1 MYGSPCTC
9 HHNILK
15 WMCAHVHVLID
26 NIPPTHHHP
35 PPPVISTSW
44 PSHGNSPL
52 TRNRNIAKATTTMM
66 KEGTMNDHPQ
76 GSLTS
81 SQSAQNE
88 GMIVPRMLPTE
99 VWEFQIP
106 MIRPRLRGVV
116 CVCAWERERER
127 ERERENVCMRATS
140 KVHNMTHWTSEMQK
154 ISWQDIRI
162 WHRGMQ
168 G

>member
-1 MYGSPCTC
+1 MLRNLCMSNQREQSISHMKAVHAYDIIKANLTNNRNLYVWMTLYLSSYTKVNVCTRTC
-9 HHNILK
+9 TYRQY
-15 WMCAHVHVLID
+15 
-26 NIPPTHHHP
+26 PTH
-35 PPPVISTSW
+35 PPVISTSW
-44 PSHGNSPL
+44 PSHVNSPL

-116 CVCAWERERER
+116 CVCA
-127 ERERENVCMRATS
+127 
-140 KVHNMTHWTSEMQK
+140 
-154 ISWQDIRI
+154 
-162 WHRGMQ
+162 
-168 G
+168 